1 MEEEEEDRKREGSR
15 YSLLK
20 GGQKYCAT
28 TKDGG
33 EGRVEEER
41 EKRRKGE
48 RHMNSTTYSTLT
60 NTPTHAV
67 INMMLA
73 STSKF

>member
-41 EKRRKGE
+41 EGEKEEGRKAYE
-48 RHMNSTTYSTLT
+48 
-60 NTPTHAV
+60 
-67 INMMLA
+67 
-73 STSKF
+73 